1 MSSVFVHPG
10 RSRHTSGPTKGGS
23 SPVEEA
29 SGNSS
34 FFISES
40 TRTLS
45 GLSAHDE
52 RLLRQRGAH
61 CSLAPR
67 ALSEED
73 KKKRFYSGAAGSR
86 IVSQERQE
94 CCGDPSTAHAV
105 PPQPSANEL
114 LSQPRAV
121 RSHHAAAA
129 VARHLPDS
137 GDAIRSSG
145 RTPTAGIP

>member
-1 MSSVFVHPG
+1 MSSVFVRPG

-61 CSLAPR
+61 CSLPLRAPSAGR
-67 ALSEED
+67 I
-73 KKKRFYSGAAGSR
+73 KKGSILGWPGHGSSRKRGRNAVETPPRSR
-86 IVSQERQE
+86 R
-94 CCGDPSTAHAV
+94 
-105 PPQPSANEL
+105 PPQSSANEL
-114 LSQPRAV
+114 LSQPRAA
-121 RSHHAAAA
+121 RSHHAAAAA

-145 RTPTAGIP
+145 STPTAGIL